1 MANNVAN
8 KMDYG
13 WLFSKLFTY
22 KFQIQTRIERNQKLK
37 NVLSN

>member
-1 MANNVAN
+1 MANNVAK

-22 KFQIQTRIERNQKLK
+22 KFQNSNNDQKEPK
-37 NVLSN
+37 VKKCPI